1 MYLCR
6 NSGGGERDKKV
17 KDSFSFKVE
26 KKKDISLDER
36 KHDPN
41 NK

>member
-6 NSGGGERDKKV
+6 NSGKV
-17 KDSFSFKVE
+17 SFKVE
-26 KKKDISLDER
+26 KKKKDISLDER
-36 KHDPN
+36 KLDPN